1 MKRTSTSPRRSGS
14 STAAYPR
21 SAQTTR
27 PTATSSPATTKTRS
41 ERRRRWGR
49 VGSNPMV
56 QVSFDGDPPAPHRAM
71 LRRFLIPHR
80 LLVAALVV
88 AIAAAGAC
96 AADDVPEVPVGP
108 DGYPDRELVAGRQVY
123 IDRCANCHGN
133 DGGGGRGTRLSD
145 GRMVAQYPN
154 IADQVEII
162 ADGVR
167 SMPGFAEVLDAGE
180 IAAVV
185 RYTREVL

>member
-1 MKRTSTSPRRSGS
+1 MI
-14 STAAYPR
+14 
-21 SAQTTR
+21 
-27 PTATSSPATTKTRS
+27 
-41 ERRRRWGR
+41 
-49 VGSNPMV
+49 
-56 QVSFDGDPPAPHRAM
+56 PHR
-71 LRRFLIPHR
+71 LIPHR
-80 LLVAALVV
+80 LLPAAL
-88 AIAAAGAC
+88 IAAVTALGAC

-133 DGGGGRGTRLSD
+133 DGGGGRGTKLSD
-145 GRMVAQYPN
+145 GRMVTQYPD

-167 SMPGFAEVLDAGE
+167 SMPAFAEVLNAGE

>member
-1 MKRTSTSPRRSGS
+1 MI
-14 STAAYPR
+14 
-21 SAQTTR
+21 
-27 PTATSSPATTKTRS
+27 
-41 ERRRRWGR
+41 RRR
-49 VGSNPMV
+49 
-56 QVSFDGDPPAPHRAM
+56 
-71 LRRFLIPHR
+71 LIPHR
-80 LLVAALVV
+80 LLLAAL
-88 AIAAAGAC
+88 IAATAALGAC

-108 DGYPDRELVAGRQVY
+108 DGFPDRELVAGRQVY

-133 DGGGGRGTRLSD
+133 DGGGGRGTKLSD
-145 GRMVAQYPN
+145 GRMVTQYPD

-167 SMPGFAEVLDAGE
+167 SMPAFAEVLNAGE